1 MSYISWLRA
10 RVGRRKIFLTFSSV
24 IACDNAGR
32 VLLQCRADL
41 NMWGLPGGCLERG
54 EDLETCARR
63 ELLEETGLAVGAL
76 HLVGLYSEPA
86 LDVTYPN
93 GDQVQQFTVCFH
105 AQIAEGAP
113 RADGEESLALQFFAP
128 SEIPWDNLPLWYAH
142 MLRDFFAGRAA
153 AFGMPITLPETFN
166 QIADV
171 RRDIGAACYI
181 APSATAV
188 PRRADG
194 KLLLIERAD
203 NGAWTFPA
211 GYLDVGENA
220 AYAAQREALE
230 EAGVHV
236 VTRRLLGV
244 YSQPKIWQYP
254 NGDLVQPVVAVFLC
268 DVRDEIPLPD
278 GEETLNVRWMTP
290 QEVLALPPNP
300 ILDEIH
306 RLTVAHLDDGWF
318 LQ

>member
-1 MSYISWLRA
+1 MSYISWLRT

-24 IACDNAGR
+24 IACDKAGR
-32 VLLQCRADL
+32 VLLQRRADFDV
-41 NMWGLPGGCLERG
+41 WGLPGGSLEIG
-54 EDLETCARR
+54 ENLETCARR
-63 ELLEETGLAVGAL
+63 ELLEETGLTAGTL
-76 HLVGLYSEPA
+76 KLVGVYSEPE

-93 GDQVQQFTVCFH
+93 GDQVQQFTVCVQ
-105 AQIAEGAP
+105 AQITGGTP
-113 RADGEESLALQFFAP
+113 RADGNEGLAVRFFAHD
-128 SEIPWDNLPLWYAH
+128 EIPWQALPRWYAQ

-153 AFGMPITLPETFN
+153 TFGAPVTRPQTTN

-171 RRDIGAACYI
+171 RRDIGSACYI

-236 VTRRLLGV
+236 MPRRLLGV
-244 YSQPKIWQYP
+244 YSQPEVWQYP

-268 DVRDEIPLPD
+268 DVSDETPLPD
-278 GEETLNVRWMTP
+278 GGETLNVRWMSP
-290 QEVLALPPNP
+290 AEVLALPSDP
-300 ILDEIH
+300 ILDEIR
-306 RLTVAHLDDGWF
+306 RLTIKHLDAGWF

>member
-1 MSYISWLRA
+1 MSYIHWLRA
-10 RVGRRKIFLTFSSV
+10 QVGARKIFLTFSSV
-24 IACDNAGR
+24 IVCDAAGR
-32 VLLQCRADL
+32 VLLQRRADFDV
-41 NMWGLPGGCLERG
+41 WGLPGGCLERG
-54 EDLETCARR
+54 EDIETCARR
-63 ELLEETGLAVGAL
+63 ELLEETGLTVGAL

-93 GDQVQQFTVCFH
+93 GDQVQQFTVCLH
-105 AQIAEGAP
+105 AQIAAGAP

-128 SEIPWDNLPLWYAH
+128 AEIPWDGLPRWYAH
-142 MLRDFFAGRAA
+142 MLRDFFAGRVA
-153 AFGMPITLPETFN
+153 AFGTPVALPETIN

-171 RRDIGAACYI
+171 RRSIGSACYI

-230 EAGVHV
+230 EAGIHV
-236 VTRRLLGV
+236 LPRRLLGV
-244 YSQPKIWQYP
+244 YSQPKIWEYP

-268 DVRDEIPLPD
+268 DVRDEIALPD

-290 QEVLALPPNP
+290 AEVLALPSDP
-300 ILDEIH
+300 ILSEI
-306 RLTVAHLDDGWF
+306 RQLTVAHLDEGWF
-318 LQ
+318 LR